1 MKIKSILLSSF
12 LFVVSITSV
21 FAGQVK
27 MGTFNA
33 GSGGNYRFDPQ
44 GSIGV
49 DLSGYAAGKS
59 TDGTWFGTYCIQKNE
74 YFTPGNIYDVVVN
87 DRSVKAGVNNNQ
99 NNVSDGYDI
108 ISVGTAYLYGEFAKG
123 TLVGFNYGLASSA
136 ADLQNWFWY
145 LENEQTNQGSSTFGN
160 LLVAQFGSISNSM
173 VNYTGNEVKV
183 LNLTTGG
190 LTSPTVYNQD
200 QLVYV
205 GVSDNGSVVAMLG
218 LTMIGLMVVRRKV
231 SV

>member
-1 MKIKSILLSSF
+1 MKIKYLLVSLF

-21 FAGQVK
+21 FAAQVK
-27 MGTFNA
+27 MGTFNNL
-33 GSGGNYRFDPQ
+33 SGGNYRFDPQ

-49 DLSGYAAGKS
+49 DLSGYAAGA

-74 YFTPGNIYDVVVN
+74 YFSSGGIYDVVVN
-87 DRSVKAGVNNNQ
+87 DRAIKAGVNNNQ

-108 ISVGTAYLYGEFAKG
+108 ISVGTAYLYAEFAKG
-123 TLVGFNYGLASSA
+123 TLAGFNYGLASSA

-145 LENEQTNQGSSTFGN
+145 LEHEQTNQGSSTFGN
-160 LLVAQFGSISNSM
+160 LLVSQFGSVANSM
-173 VNYTGNEVKV
+173 VDYTGNEVKV

-190 LTSPTVYNQD
+190 LTNRTYNQD

-205 GVSDNGSVVAMLG
+205 GVPDGGSVVAMLG
-218 LTMIGLMVVRRKV
+218 LTMLGLVAVRRKY
-231 SV
+231 